1 MTDNIADKS
10 LLPAGIRDVLP
21 PDATFEAEAVGRLI
35 DRFAL
40 HGYERVKP
48 PLLEFEETLLAG
60 NGAAL
65 GDQTFRLMDPESRRM
80 MALRPDMTL
89 QVARIAATRLGRRAR
104 PLRLCYSGQVL
115 RVKGTQLR
123 PERQFGQVGAELIGA
138 ASAAADVEVI
148 LMGIEALID
157 AGVQRLGVDIGM
169 PTLVPALLAERKIAP
184 VSLDRLRLA
193 LDRKDAAAVAELGP
207 SLGAGPG
214 GNLGETLSRML
225 VSAGPA
231 ANALVALA
239 DLDLPPAAAAARAD
253 LIDVVGRVADGLAVL
268 DAGHVTLTVDPV
280 ENRGFGYHT
289 GVGFTFFAGG
299 VRGELGSGGR
309 YRTGGNP
316 MNGLANGEPATGLTL
331 FTDTLLAALPRPD
344 RGRRVYVPLG
354 VSAAVARRLR
364 GEGWA
369 TVAALGADADPVAAA
384 RAMGCGHIWDT
395 GKSAPVEISRSP

>member
-65 GDQTFRLMDPESRRM
+65 GDQTYRLMDPESRRM

-225 VSAGPA
+225 V
-231 ANALVALA
+231 
-239 DLDLPPAAAAARAD
+239 
-253 LIDVVGRVADGLAVL
+253 
-268 DAGHVTLTVDPV
+268 
-280 ENRGFGYHT
+280 
-289 GVGFTFFAGG
+289 
-299 VRGELGSGGR
+299 
-309 YRTGGNP
+309 
-316 MNGLANGEPATGLTL
+316 
-331 FTDTLLAALPRPD
+331 
-344 RGRRVYVPLG
+344 
-354 VSAAVARRLR
+354 
-364 GEGWA
+364 
-369 TVAALGADADPVAAA
+369 
-384 RAMGCGHIWDT
+384 
-395 GKSAPVEISRSP
+395 